1 MGVVSDSPAENPPT
15 APEREPVGRYPTA
28 RKAHE
33 YGLVALSQGA
43 PYWVEREEDGG
54 YALFVSPVY
63 AERVRRHMDL
73 YRKEQR
79 FWPPVPLTLPDHPT
93 PYSAAVA
100 WAGTLAAFHFVAL
113 TVAGWT
119 DAGRLSATEVMGG
132 AWWQVFT
139 ALTLH
144 AGGAHL
150 ASNAVLGGALYYV
163 LSRATGAGI
172 AALIAVA
179 GGAAG
184 NVLNAWFHAPGE
196 HLSVGASSAVFA
208 VVGALAAMP
217 LGNRAGRRRHT
228 ENRAWIAPL
237 LAGAVLLGW
246 FGAGGDGRTD
256 VTAHLFGFAA
266 GLPLGFAVG
275 ALARDTPFRRT
286 TQWRSLGLAAALL
299 ALAWWAAMR

>member
-1 MGVVSDSPAENPPT
+1 MSESTEESARTPT
-15 APEREPVGRYPTA
+15 EREPLGRYPSA

-43 PYWVEREEDGG
+43 AYWVEREADGG
-54 YALFVSPVY
+54 YALFVAPDH
-63 AERVRRHMDL
+63 ADRVRRHMDL

-93 PYSAAVA
+93 PYAAAVA
-100 WAGTLAAFHFVAL
+100 WAGVLGAFHFVSL
-113 TVAGWT
+113 SVAGWT
-119 DAGRLSATEVMGG
+119 DAGRLSATEVLGEG

-172 AALIAVA
+172 AALTAVA

-184 NVLNAWFHAPGE
+184 NALNAWFHYPGE
-196 HLSVGASSAVFA
+196 HLSVGASTAVFA
-208 VVGALAAMP
+208 VVGAMAAMP
-217 LGNRAGRRRHT
+217 LGNRVGRRRRT
-228 ENRAWIAPL
+228 EKRAWIAPL

-266 GLPLGFAVG
+266 GLPIGFTAG
-275 ALARDTPFRRT
+275 ALARDTPFRRA
-286 TQWRSLGLAAALL
+286 TQLRSLAFAAALV